1 MCIYL
6 LFSQTI
12 GYFMVKNLLLLW
24 ILQLFQFAFL
34 ADLFQWITV
43 SSRTQSYQTHL
54 YLFNTVYFCI
64 YTICVVMEIYHLSGL
79 VPRYRFTFSSNQIEC
94 TMIYYLLIL
103 PATSRAI
110 VRHQNSTQIQLLPRR
125 WKLAIRTINVVQ
137 HPAVTEYFLFTPSY
151 ILQFLPWQDITKTV
165 Q

>member
-12 GYFMVKNLLLLW
+12 VYFMVKNLLLLW

-64 YTICVVMEIYHLSGL
+64 YTICVVMEIYHLSGMRFSIYL
-79 VPRYRFTFSSNQIEC
+79 VPRYRFTFSPNQREC

-103 PATSRAI
+103 PATSRAT
-110 VRHQNSTQIQLLPRR
+110 VRHQNST
-125 WKLAIRTINVVQ
+125 
-137 HPAVTEYFLFTPSY
+137 
-151 ILQFLPWQDITKTV
+151 
-165 Q
+165 